1 MAAKFY
7 LGPQGPDDLC
17 TVFVR
22 VQAKNPKVSIRL
34 ATGIKM
40 AEKVFNSPAGS
51 LNRQKFCKDPD
62 IAKAFAMMEEINQQ
76 VYAKLDKGVAMK
88 SQDLRELIDDVR
100 LSDIRAAE
108 AQKEEEEKRR
118 KAEEK
123 KMTLSKYIEQY
134 LKEIKAGARQ
144 TDSGKCYSPE
154 TIRTIVTSVNQWKA
168 FQKKKHKVY
177 DFDDV
182 DMKCYYDFTT
192 FLKTKTKKKGDEE
205 VFAGY
210 SINTVG
216 KCIKQLK
223 AILNAAE
230 TEGYHHNAIY
240 KNKKFKGT
248 RVEVDNVY
256 LTKEELQKLMDLKFE
271 KPGTGMEIARDIFMV
286 GCWTAQRVSDYNN
299 ISKDSIQ
306 TLVKRSIEDVPNP
319 DKPGETM
326 EVIKKKEITY
336 ISIRQQKTGA
346 KVAIPCST
354 QLLEILK
361 KYDFQ
366 MPHLED
372 QVINRY
378 LKDLCKAAGI
388 DDMVEIEETKGGTP
402 KKVWKPKYD
411 LVHTHT
417 ARRTG
422 ATLMY
427 LSGMDV
433 YDIMKITGHS
443 SPVMLKKYIKADQL
457 TVVEKITDKYDYFD

>member
-1 MAAKFY
+1 MASKFY
-7 LGPQGPDDLC
+7 LGPVGKDNLHP
-17 TVFVR
+17 VFIR
-22 VQAKNPKVSIRL
+22 VQSRVPKVDLRFMTPIR
-34 ATGIKM
+34 M
-40 AEKVFNSPAGS
+40 SEKVFNSQAGT
-51 LNRQKFCKDPD
+51 LARQKYCEDSQIAHAFEMMDD
-62 IAKAFAMMEEINQQ
+62 IGTLVYDKLKA
-76 VYAKLDKGVAMK
+76 GVELKPA
-88 SQDLRELIDDVR
+88 DVRELVDSVVLAEARKRDEEE
-100 LSDIRAAE
+100 AAE
-108 AQKEEEEKRR
+108 ARR
-118 KAEEK
+118 RDAEAK
-123 KMTLSKYIEQY
+123 KMTLSKYIDQY
-134 LKEIKAGARQ
+134 IKEIKAGARQ

-192 FLKTKTKKKGDEE
+192 YLKTKTKKKGDEE

-248 RVEVDNVY
+248 RIEVDNVY

-388 DDMVEIEETKGGTP
+388 NDMVEIEETKGGTP

>member
-1 MAAKFY
+1 MASKFY
-7 LGPQGPDDLC
+7 LGPVGKDNLHP
-17 TVFVR
+17 VYIR
-22 VQAKNPKVSIRL
+22 VQSRVPKVDLRFMTPIR
-34 ATGIKM
+34 M
-40 AEKVFNSPAGS
+40 AEKVFNSQPGS
-51 LNRQKFCKDPD
+51 LARNKYCEDAQ
-62 IAKAFAMMEEINQQ
+62 IARAFEMMEEINNL
-76 VYAKLDKGVAMK
+76 VYDKLKAGVELKPADARALVDSVVLAEVKERKAKEEAEAKAK
-88 SQDLRELIDDVR
+88 
-100 LSDIRAAE
+100 AAE
-108 AQKEEEEKRR
+108 A
-118 KAEEK
+118 K

-192 FLKTKTKKKGDEE
+192 YLKTKTKKKGDEE

>member
-1 MAAKFY
+1 MATIFSLAPAEGDELRTIKI
-7 LGPQGPDDLC
+7 
-17 TVFVR
+17 R
-22 VQAKNPKVSIRL
+22 VQCKTPHVDVKQKTPLRI
-34 ATGIKM
+34 
-40 AEKVFNSPAGS
+40 AEKVWNSAPESVA
-51 LNRQKFCKDPD
+51 RQRYCKDPAV
-62 IAKAFAMMEEINQQ
+62 AKVFSDLEQIRSL
-76 VYAKLDKGVAMK
+76 VYDKLQEGKGMSAVEVK
-88 SQDLRELIDDVR
+88 EVVNSVVYREKR
-100 LSDIRAAE
+100 EAE
-108 AQKEEEEKRR
+108 AAMEAEAKRR
-118 KAEEK
+118 EEQAK

>member
-1 MAAKFY
+1 MATIY
-7 LGPQGPDDLC
+7 SLGPADQDDLHPIKI
-17 TVFVR
+17 R
-22 VQAKNPKVSIRL
+22 VQCKNPHVDVKQKLPLRI
-34 ATGIKM
+34 
-40 AEKVFNSPAGS
+40 AEKVWNSKPDS
-51 LNRQKFCKDPD
+51 LARQKYCKDPA
-62 IAKAFAMMEEINQQ
+62 IAKLFTDLETIRSLIYEKLQEGKGMTASQVKEIVNAVIYREKREEE
-76 VYAKLDKGVAMK
+76 AAA
-88 SQDLRELIDDVR
+88 
-100 LSDIRAAE
+100 AAE
-108 AQKEEEEKRR
+108 AKRQEEL
-118 KAEEK
+118 AN
-123 KMTLSKYIEQY
+123 KMTLSKYIDQY
-134 LKEIKAGARQ
+134 IKEIKAGARQ

-192 FLKTKTKKKGDEE
+192 FLKTKTKKKDDEE

-248 RVEVDNVY
+248 RIEVDNVY
-256 LTKEELQKLMDLKFE
+256 LTREELDKLMALQFE

-306 TLVKRSIEDVPNP
+306 TMKLRTIVDEP
-319 DKPGETM
+319 DPEKPGQTKA
-326 EVIKKKEITY
+326 VIQEKEITY

-354 QLLEILK
+354 QLLEILR

-388 DDMVEIEETKGGTP
+388 DNMVEIEETKGGTP
-402 KKVWKPKYD
+402 KKVWKPKYE

-443 SPVMLKKYIKADQL
+443 SPLMLKKYIKADQL

>member
-7 LGPQGPDDLC
+7 LGPQGKDDLYP
-17 TVFVR
+17 VFVR
-22 VQAKNPKVSIRL
+22 FQCKNPKVSIRL
-34 ATGIKM
+34 ATSIRM
-40 AEKVFNSPAGS
+40 AEKVFNSQPGS
-51 LNRQKFCKDPD
+51 LARQKFCNDPE
-62 IAKAFAMMEEINQQ
+62 IARAFSMMDEISRQ
-76 VYAKLDKGVAMK
+76 VYLKLQDGVRLM
-88 SQDLRELIDDVR
+88 SSDLRDIIDDVI
-100 LSDIRAAE
+100 LSDLRKAEEAKAAE
-108 AQKEEEEKRR
+108 EARKAEEEKR
-118 KAEEK
+118 
-123 KMTLSKYIEQY
+123 MTLSKYIELYVKQ
-134 LKEIKAGARQ
+134 IKAGARQ
-144 TDSGKCYSPE
+144 TDSGKGYSPS
-154 TIRTIVTSVNQWKA
+154 TVRTIITSVNQWKA

-182 DMKCYYDFTT
+182 DMQCYYDFTS
-192 FLKTKTKKKGDEE
+192 FLKTKTKKKDDKE

-230 TEGYHHNAIY
+230 TEGYHHNSIY

-248 RVEVDNVY
+248 RIEVDNVY

-306 TLVKRSIEDVPNP
+306 TLTKRTIEDVPNP

-346 KVAIPCST
+346 KVAIPCSS

-378 LKDLCKAAGI
+378 LKELCKNAGI
-388 DDMVEIEETKGGTP
+388 DELVEIEETKGGTP
-402 KKVWKPKYD
+402 KKVWKPKYE

-433 YDIMKITGHS
+433 FDIMKITGHS
-443 SPVMLKKYIKADQL
+443 SPQMLKKYIKADQL